1 MNALAN
7 PKVGK
12 FLNENFVSAFQKVGT
27 FRIVGRQKQGGNV
40 ASYFC
45 APDGRVLHV
54 VAGPV
59 DAGTLLK
66 EATWV
71 VDTVKQALKEREN
84 NGKSFKSVYRTYH
97 ATRLRKEHG
106 LTVEPVAFDAPVP
119 GARSALS
126 YRDPTG
132 KPLAPVLPPPPI
144 EGPDVSFTPEE
155 EAAFN
160 ARQDVARKAAGA
172 QLIADRRGRRWALNN
187 QGRVHMLMAAH
198 SMKKI
203 ETVYGTIFENIL
215 GERVSTQ
222 PVIVNNPFP
231 WVRDVSEIR
240 QRNKG

>member
-7 PKVGK
+7 PKVGR

-27 FRIVGRQKQGGNV
+27 FRIVGQQKQGGNV

-71 VDTVKQALKEREN
+71 VDTVKRALKETEN
-84 NGKSFKSVYRTYH
+84 SDKSFKTLFRTYH

-106 LTVEPVAFDAPVP
+106 LTVEPVVFDAPVP
-119 GARSALS
+119 GAQSALS

-144 EGPDVSFTPEE
+144 EGPDVGFTPEE
-155 EAAFN
+155 ETAFN

-172 QLIADRRGRRWALNN
+172 QLVADRRGRRWVLNN

-203 ETVYGTIFENIL
+203 EIVYGTIFENIL

-222 PVIVNNPFP
+222 PVVVTNPFP
-231 WVRDVSEIR
+231 WVRDVLEVR
-240 QRNKG
+240 QLNKG